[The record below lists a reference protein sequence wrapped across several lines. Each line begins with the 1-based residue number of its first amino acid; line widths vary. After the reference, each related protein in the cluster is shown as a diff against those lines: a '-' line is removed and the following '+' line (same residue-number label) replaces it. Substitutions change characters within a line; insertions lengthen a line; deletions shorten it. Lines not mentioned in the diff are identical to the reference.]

1 MELILIAFVGTALLM
16 VAELR
21 DFIQRG
27 RTHSVATE
35 SFSARSHSATRV
47 PAHKSVAAENDDF
60 YDAAA

>member
-21 DFIQRG
+21 DFIQRR
-27 RTHSVATE
+27 RTYAVAAE
-35 SFSARSHSATRV
+35 SYCARSHSASRV
-47 PAHKSVAAENDDF
+47 PAHEAVAADNDCF